1 MVGNFVV
8 MSLRRRVRKKVDYSK
23 FCEEEGES
31 TNNSDGESYI
41 FFVEIVSNQ
50 TSFYEQRE
58 APY

>member
-1 MVGNFVV
+1 

-41 FFVEIVSNQ
+41 FFFVEIVSNQ